1 MNDKKHNNYLRFLN
15 NMVEHK
21 VEVDNKPI
29 QLMFGLTNVCNLH
42 CSFCPYCGFCSSKIE
57 MVHMMPMEWVDALKP
72 YLSAAQFVNPS
83 GRGEPLLY
91 KNFEEFIDVCRECDA
106 LSSMQLTNNGTQ
118 LQRYDLKKFEGI
130 NIVAI
135 SIDSVNKETFEIL
148 RYGAKLDLVLDNCV
162 RLRKELPYTVL
173 QWCVVVNRL
182 NIDQLVDIYM
192 KAREIGIDYIT
203 FNDVYGYEEDKVIQL
218 LRLREQDKKTVENQF
233 KIISDLNKDG
243 KLTVNNVISW
253 SGFEDGKNLNSK
265 EIYDKLNEMKSM
277 EPYLNFDELNCEEVE
292 SRRIKEECRS
302 NTKGARIPYCTNP
315 FEVMFIQP
323 DGAVSPCCAS
333 YGTIDRIKD
342 NNIEKVWNGKNY
354 QLLRE
359 AMFDW
364 EMLPEYCKKCE
375 AFMRYDYIDDYWN
388 LIEDKENVLIPPNYY
403 PPTGTIKNE
412 ELLEL
417 IEKKHQEE
425 KGKNSV
431 IRDNNLDVF
440 LTEMVEQNTI
450 ISNSPIELLI
460 GLTNVCNLHCA
471 FCLYCGFCM
480 KKIQSKEM
488 LSWDAI
494 EKLRKYLSTAEIV
507 IPSGRGEPLIYEN
520 FEKFMNLCRET
531 GAIQKMQLVN
541 NGTLLNR
548 YDPEIFDGT
557 NILSISFD
565 SVHKEIFELLRCG
578 SNYELIINNI
588 KTLRE
593 KLPNAIIQFSVTVN
607 RLNMEE
613 IADIYRLARRLG
625 INYISYNSL
634 YGYEEDK
641 VIQLL
646 HLRKADKKIIEKQL
660 KLVKELN
667 SDNKIEIV
675 DVITWEQEDDGEVYN
690 KEQILLKLKEMKE
703 SIVPYLDYDELDMY
717 DVSTRAIHK
726 ENRKENKKK
735 NMGLPYCT
743 NPYCVFMVQ
752 PNENVSPCCASFGT
766 ISNMKEKSVDEV
778 WNGEEYQ
785 LLREGMFN
793 YEMLPDYC
801 KECRSF
807 VRYDYIN
814 EYIDKL
820 KQLKTFNYQEL
831 VIPPNY
837 YPPEGLIKDQKIASK
852 IAISNKINGL
862 ESKQD
867 LINSIQSYE
876 IEISELENKVEN
888 LERKNEDSER
898 RINELDGK
906 TFEDTDEYKRFIE
919 LRDEAYGQ
927 CKRLAGKT
935 SYKLV
940 HAFQRVYRQLL
951 KGNMHE
957 KKLFFE
963 WVGDQLSGKK
973 QNADHR
979 YNPIYSVI
987 GILDKMGREN
997 LEEIN
1002 VSEDNFPEQLNEILS
1017 EEYKLHD
1024 VIIFGVIDYDFR
1036 FQRPQHFASRFAENG
1051 HRVFYINPNYHKS
1064 SCVEKINKNLFVVN
1078 IHNDRFNAVYTTD
1091 WSEQK
1096 NQMEKNIDNL
1106 MYQYGIRDAIA
1117 IVDYPNWVNVAE
1129 YIRKKYGFRII
1140 TDYMDDYTGFL
1151 NETSDMLVQ
1160 NCKKLLSTSDLII
1173 PSSQFLCDIAEKYS
1187 DKCDIVRN
1195 GTEFKHFYKAKELA
1209 KEHER
1214 KVIGYYGAVSHW
1226 FDREKVCYVAKA
1238 MPECDV
1244 VIVGQVSE
1252 EKEELEKI
1260 KNIKLLGEKPYTELP
1275 KYLAEFDVCLIPF
1288 DTSTDLIKATNP
1300 VKFYEY
1306 LSAGK
1311 KVVATE
1317 IPELM
1322 PFKDD
1327 YVYMSNDNEEF
1338 LHYIKICLNGTD
1350 ELKSEE
1356 ERIAFAKEND
1366 WQQRYIAFAEQC
1378 NSIIP
1383 KISVIVLTYNNL
1395 DYNKSCIETI
1405 LNQTA
1410 YPNYELI
1417 IIDNKS
1423 TDGTIEYLEAL
1434 KEKDIPNVQI
1444 VLNSENLGFAGGNNE
1459 GIKRASGDYVVLL
1472 NNDTVISRGWLTS
1485 MEKHLA
1491 QKSELGMIGL
1501 TTNSIGNECK
1511 VVAKYSDMVEFRK
1524 FAYQLTAKKMGK
1536 TYNRVK
1542 MLPLFCTMIKKSV
1555 IDEAGMLDP
1564 IYKVGMFEDDDFAE
1578 AVKEKGYE
1586 LAIADDAFIHHYDG
1600 GSFKKLEDARYKAIF
1615 EENKAIFEEKWH
1627 KEWVPQRYR
1636 EGVDWDTN
1644 AGMQEVM
1651 L

>member
-1 MNDKKHNNYLRFLN
+1 MNNINSQEYWEERFN
-15 NMVEHK
+15 TDWNTYSGDEQTK
-21 VEVDNKPI
+21 
-29 QLMFGLTNVCNLH
+29 FFANLL
-42 CSFCPYCGFCSSKIE
+42 CE
-57 MVHMMPMEWVDALKP
+57 
-72 YLSAAQFVNPS
+72 
-83 GRGEPLLY
+83 LLP
-91 KNFEEFIDVCRECDA
+91 EEFIKECNENKYTICDIGCAEGDA
-106 LSSMQLTNNGTQ
+106 LPIEKSVLKNASIYGEDFSEKAIRQAKEKYSEFEFYVCDILHSENEKK
-118 LQRYDLKKFEGI
+118 YDVVVAS
-130 NIVAI
+130 NIVEHFR
-135 SIDSVNKETFEIL
+135 DTNKVL
-148 RYGAKLDLVLDNCV
+148 NCLCNRAK
-162 RLRKELPYTVL
+162 RYTVIMIPY
-173 QWCVVVNRL
+173 RE
-182 NIDQLVDIYM
+182 DI
-192 KAREIGIDYIT
+192 KLT
-203 FNDVYGYEEDKVIQL
+203 EEHEVIFHTRQIPIFVGENTLIYTKSVQCDSNLYPGEQL
-218 LRLREQDKKTVENQF
+218 LLIYAKGQQTV
-233 KIISDLNKDG
+233 
-243 KLTVNNVISW
+243 
-253 SGFEDGKNLNSK
+253 
-265 EIYDKLNEMKSM
+265 
-277 EPYLNFDELNCEEVE
+277 
-292 SRRIKEECRS
+292 
-302 NTKGARIPYCTNP
+302 
-315 FEVMFIQP
+315 
-323 DGAVSPCCAS
+323 
-333 YGTIDRIKD
+333 
-342 NNIEKVWNGKNY
+342 
-354 QLLRE
+354 
-359 AMFDW
+359 
-364 EMLPEYCKKCE
+364 ML
-375 AFMRYDYIDDYWN
+375 D
-388 LIEDKENVLIPPNYY
+388 
-403 PPTGTIKNE
+403 
-412 ELLEL
+412 
-417 IEKKHQEE
+417 
-425 KGKNSV
+425 S
-431 IRDNNLDVF
+431 
-440 LTEMVEQNTI
+440 LTEN
-450 ISNSPIELLI
+450 ISTDYSRKIE
-460 GLTNVCNLHCA
+460 
-471 FCLYCGFCM
+471 
-480 KKIQSKEM
+480 
-488 LSWDAI
+488 
-494 EKLRKYLSTAEIV
+494 
-507 IPSGRGEPLIYEN
+507 
-520 FEKFMNLCRET
+520 
-531 GAIQKMQLVN
+531 
-541 NGTLLNR
+541 
-548 YDPEIFDGT
+548 
-557 NILSISFD
+557 
-565 SVHKEIFELLRCG
+565 
-578 SNYELIINNI
+578 
-588 KTLRE
+588 
-593 KLPNAIIQFSVTVN
+593 
-607 RLNMEE
+607 
-613 IADIYRLARRLG
+613 
-625 INYISYNSL
+625 
-634 YGYEEDK
+634 
-641 VIQLL
+641 
-646 HLRKADKKIIEKQL
+646 IEKQ
-660 KLVKELN
+660 ELEEA
-667 SDNKIEIV
+667 DI
-675 DVITWEQEDDGEVYN
+675 
-690 KEQILLKLKEMKE
+690 
-703 SIVPYLDYDELDMY
+703 
-717 DVSTRAIHK
+717 
-726 ENRKENKKK
+726 KK
-735 NMGLPYCT
+735 N
-743 NPYCVFMVQ
+743 
-752 PNENVSPCCASFGT
+752 S
-766 ISNMKEKSVDEV
+766 
-778 WNGEEYQ
+778 
-785 LLREGMFN
+785 
-793 YEMLPDYC
+793 
-801 KECRSF
+801 
-807 VRYDYIN
+807 
-814 EYIDKL
+814 YIDKL
-820 KQLKTFNYQEL
+820 KNNNDEKIKEIELQQQIEICDIKKQFNKKLE
-831 VIPPNY
+831 
-837 YPPEGLIKDQKIASK
+837 E
-852 IAISNKINGL
+852 L
-862 ESKQD
+862 ESLHHKEIYELRKQLRED
-867 LINSIQSYE
+867 VRNSQ
-876 IEISELENKVEN
+876 
-888 LERKNEDSER
+888 
-898 RINELDGK
+898 
-906 TFEDTDEYKRFIE
+906 EYKEIIN

-1051 HRVFYINPNYHKS
+1051 HRVFYINPNYHKP

-1096 NQMEKNIDNL
+1096 NEMEKNIDNL
-1106 MYQYGIRDAIA
+1106 MYQYGIRDAIT

-1129 YIRKKYGFRII
+1129 YIREKYGFRII

-1173 PSSQFLCDIAEKYS
+1173 PSSQFLCNIAEKYS

-1252 EKEELEKI
+1252 GKEELEKI

-1366 WQQRYIAFAEQC
+1366 WQQRYIAFVEQC

-1472 NNDTVISRGWLTS
+1472 NNDTVISRGWLTA

-1501 TTNSIGNECK
+1501 TTNSIGNESK
-1511 VVAKYSDMVEFRK
+1511 VAAKYSNMVEFRK
-1524 FAYQLTAKKMGK
+1524 FAYQLTTKKMGK

-1564 IYKVGMFEDDDFAE
+1564 IYKVGMFEDDDYAE

-1586 LAIADDAFIHHYDG
+1586 LSIADDAFIHHYDG
-1600 GSFKKLEDARYKAIF
+1600 GSFKKLEDTHYKAIF

-1627 KEWVPQRYR
+1627 KEWTPQRYR

-1644 AGMQEVM
+1644 SDMREVR